1 VRISLSVRSRSRVAV
16 AILTAVVIGSLNSC
30 ERGGASALRGDWDY
44 YRMLGAKPSGGFD
57 ALRRFGFTHF
67 EQADTAGAWINRRN
81 GTRMERIRDIV
92 VEGDSLFIDLAPGT
106 SIRARI
112 AKDTIAGQ
120 YYRGKEPTQ
129 RVWFV
134 RRTSPPEYEPFYRLW
149 PGAVSDSASDVT
161 IDPAV
166 PMKAR
171 DGTVLMNFVGTPAGK
186 GPFGVVMERTPYLR
200 IDTAAAMFWASRG
213 FIYVKQDVRGR
224 GGSGGVLDMNAMQER
239 DGYDA
244 VEWAAKLPGANGKV
258 GMIGRSNPGLYAW
271 YAAIAA
277 PPHLAAI
284 APGVA
289 TADPLRIVPYIDM
302 VFSPTIVPWLCLT
315 QVRETMSDMSNLDVE
330 TAFNSLPVIASAEKA
345 GCGRPQYW
353 NDWFDH
359 QKLDDYWRGLSI
371 EARLRQVKVPVL
383 GIGGWYDDAR
393 GTIRNYMGLDSLGR
407 KPFQRLF
414 MDAGAHKGIDYVNGS
429 FGAEA
434 RIDSRMLQLR
444 WFDHY
449 LKGMDNGVDREPPVD
464 LFIMGDNVWRKET
477 EFPLARTKWTDFY
490 LHSGG
495 QANGAAGDGTLDTI
509 APKAEPADTFTYD
522 PGKPTPY
529 LIDARELELSLN
541 EDYATIHATRRD
553 LLTFTTAPL
562 AKAMEITG
570 PMTATLF
577 AASDARDTDWNV
589 MLLDVYPDG
598 RVMRIQDGVARARFR
613 DGFDRPKLLVP
624 GTVYEYRIDLW
635 YTGIVIPAGHRL
647 RVTVAS
653 ASFPK
658 YDRNLNTGGD
668 NERETT
674 FVSARQRVLHDAAHP
689 SRVRLPVIPR

>member
-1 VRISLSVRSRSRVAV
+1 MRINPSRG
-16 AILTAVVIGSLNSC
+16 LTLVSAALMTGIAACGGSS
-30 ERGGASALRGDWDY
+30 SYVPGDWDY
-44 YRMLGAKPSGGFD
+44 YRTLGAQPSGGFD
-57 ALRRFGFTHF
+57 GLRRFGFAHF
-67 EQADTAGAWINRRN
+67 EKADTAGAWIHRRS
-81 GTRMERIRDIV
+81 GPPLEHIHSLTV
-92 VEGDSLFIDLAPGT
+92 TGDSLILALDGNT

-112 AKDTIAGQ
+112 SKDTISGQ
-120 YYRGKEPTQ
+120 YYRGKDPTQ
-129 RVWFV
+129 RVTFV
-134 RRTSPPEYEPFYRLW
+134 RRTSPPVYEPFYTLW
-149 PGAVSDSASDVT
+149 PGPVSDSSSSLT

-166 PMKAR
+166 PMKTR
-171 DGTVLMNFVGTPAGK
+171 DGTVLMNFVATPAGK

-200 IDTAAAMFWASRG
+200 IDTTAAKFWASRG
-213 FIYVKQDVRGR
+213 YIYVKQDVRGR
-224 GGSGGVLDMNAMQER
+224 GGSNGVLDMNAMQES

-284 APGVA
+284 APAVA

-302 VFSPTIVPWLCLT
+302 VFSPTIVPWLCYT
-315 QVRETMSDMSNLDVE
+315 QVRETLSDMSNLDVE
-330 TAFNSLPVIASAEKA
+330 TAFNSLPVIASAQKS
-345 GCGRPQYW
+345 GCGNPKYW

-359 QKLDDYWRGLSI
+359 QKLDDYWRALSI
-371 EARLRQVKVPVL
+371 EARLNRVKVPVL

-393 GTIRNYMGLDSLGR
+393 GTIRNYMGLDSLR
-407 KPFQRLF
+407 SHPFQRLY

-429 FGAEA
+429 FGPTA
-434 RIDSRMLQLR
+434 RVDSRMLQLR

-449 LKGMDNGVDREPPVD
+449 LKGIDNGVDREPPVD
-464 LFIMGDNVWRKET
+464 IFIQGDNAWRKEK

-490 LHSGG
+490 IHSGG
-495 QANGAAGDGTLDTI
+495 KANAGTNLGANDGTLDTLP
-509 APKAEPADTFTYD
+509 PKAEPADTFTYD

-541 EDYATIHATRRD
+541 EDYQMVHAARND
-553 LLTFTTAPL
+553 LLTFTSAPFT
-562 AKAMEITG
+562 KPMEITG
-570 PMTATLF
+570 PMSATLF
-577 AASDARDTDWNV
+577 AATDARDTDWNV

-613 DGFDRPKLLVP
+613 EGFDKPKLLTP
-624 GTVYEYRIDLW
+624 GTVYEYQIDMW

-653 ASFPK
+653 AAFPK

-668 NERETT
+668 NERDTK
-674 FVSARQRVLHDAAHP
+674 FVSAHQRILHDAQHA
-689 SRVRLPVIPR
+689 SRIRLPVIPR